1 MRVSV
6 GGDKQP
12 AVGLVLTYAPHPV
25 ADSER
30 LTVFLDPLQIA
41 NGFNVVGQ
49 YGTNGDGRFLNF
61 LLNQVGGRRVFQV
74 RAQLVDFD
82 GQHGINQLFV
92 ATVFILAHQVRTFGK
107 YGAAGALPERVL
119 FSAHRNQ
126 RIRDVIKIR

>member
-6 GGDKQP
+6 GRDKQP

-25 ADSER
+25 TDSER

-41 NGFNVVGQ
+41 NGFDVVGQ
-49 YGTNGDGRFLNF
+49 YGANGDSRFLNLF
-61 LLNQVGGRRVFQV
+61 LHQVSGRRVFQV
-74 RAQLVDFD
+74 RAQFVYFD

-119 FSAHRNQ
+119 FSAHRNKC
-126 RIRDVIKIR
+126 IRDVIKIR

>member
-1 MRVSV
+1 MCVRI

-12 AVGLVLTYAPHPV
+12 AVGLVLTHTAHPV

-30 LTVFLDPLQIA
+30 LAVFLDPLQIA
-41 NGFNVVGQ
+41 NGFDIVGQ
-49 YGTNGDGRFLNF
+49 YGTNGDSRFLNLF
-61 LLNQVGGRRVFQV
+61 LHQVSGRRVFQV
-74 RAQLVDFD
+74 RAQFVDFD